1 MKFHRYL
8 YFPVFLGLLTSC
20 SDVFEEKHNENIDE
34 KYVWSV
40 PGYAQG
46 VLYNAYK
53 AMSKVPD
60 HYDGNF
66 LDAATDNAVTNKY
79 GSSLYKW

>member
-46 VLYNAYK
+46 VLYNAY
-53 AMSKVPD
+53 S
-60 HYDGNF
+60 
-66 LDAATDNAVTNKY
+66 T
-79 GSSLYKW
+79 GSL